1 MTTPNQSPLISD
13 ITINLPAEYFSFTAV
28 RDSITQGYILSKN
41 TCILHY
47 INKELSQEESEN
59 KNVPSEH
66 ATFYK
71 NYYTYLY
78 GLPIKLKDKGTY
90 LNPEIERKRFKG
102 KELKFFRFI
111 LFNKLGFKTST

>member
-13 ITINLPAEYFSFTAV
+13 ITINLPAEYFCFTAV

-41 TCILHY
+41 TCVLHY
-47 INKELSQEESEN
+47 NNKDLRQEESEN
-59 KNVPSEH
+59 KNVPFER

-78 GLPIKLKDKGTY
+78 GLPIKMKGQGH
-90 LNPEIERKRFKG
+90 ISK
-102 KELKFFRFI
+102 
-111 LFNKLGFKTST
+111 S